1 LTAERFLPHPWSAEP
16 GARLYKTG
24 DLARYLPDG
33 QLEFLGRLDYQIK
46 LKGYRIEPGEIVAAL
61 NEDPAVQASAV
72 LAREDT
78 PGDKR
83 LAAYVV
89 VRPGVVVTADRLR
102 ARLAARLP
110 EYMLPACFV
119 QLETLPTTA
128 NGKLDRAALPAPEE
142 ATLLANEVSAMPS
155 TPTEARLVELIAP
168 LLGLE
173 QLGVEEDIF
182 LLGGHSLLGTQL
194 IARVA
199 ETFGVELSLRTLFSK
214 PSIRELAV
222 EIARVVR
229 ARLASMSE
237 EEALLLLQQGQSR

>member
-1 LTAERFLPHPWSAEP
+1 M
-16 GARLYKTG
+16 
-24 DLARYLPDG
+24 
-33 QLEFLGRLDYQIK
+33 
-46 LKGYRIEPGEIVAAL
+46 EPGEMVGGVK
-61 NEDPAVQASAV
+61 EGRGVQASGG

-83 LAAYVV
+83 LVAYVV
-89 VRPGVVVTADRLR
+89 LTPGVVVTADRLR

-110 EYMLPACFV
+110 EYMLPVCFV

-155 TPTEARLVELIAP
+155 TPTEARLMELIAP

-194 IARVA
+194 IVRVA
-199 ETFGVELSLRTLFSK
+199 ETFGVHLSLPTF
-214 PSIRELAV
+214 V
-222 EIARVVR
+222 
-229 ARLASMSE
+229 
-237 EEALLLLQQGQSR
+237 